1 MCHTKRKFLAN
12 DYIYNMRT
20 LTINIPDTVDLE
32 DREMVMFLASR
43 LYERS
48 KLSLGQAA
56 EIAGLSKRA
65 FMEVLGQYGVSLFN
79 YDEKELEI
87 ELRHVK
93 NYRK

>member
-1 MCHTKRKFLAN
+1 
-12 DYIYNMRT
+12 MRT

-32 DREMVMFLASR
+32 DREMIMFLASR
-43 LYERS
+43 LYEKS

-65 FMEVLGQYGVSLFN
+65 FIEVLGHYGVSIFN
-79 YDEKELEI
+79 YDENELQKELK
-87 ELRHVK
+87 HVK